1 MATASDSEIARAN
14 RLMRLPDLIKD
25 VLLSVGEDPAREGL
39 LKTPQRVAKSLQEL
53 TSGYQVDVD
62 QLINEALFDVPYS
75 EMVLVRDIDFYSLCE
90 HHLLPFFGK
99 CHVAYIPDGR
109 VVGLSKI
116 PRIVEAFSRRL
127 QVQERLTSQ
136 IAQVLLK
143 KVKPLGVAVVME
155 ARHLCMEM
163 RGAESRNSPTVTSAM
178 VGVFRSDPRT
188 REEFLG
194 FINAKPR

>member
-1 MATASDSEIARAN
+1 MNRAD
-14 RLMRLPDLIKD
+14 RQRDLPGLIEE
-25 VLLSVGEDPAREGL
+25 VLAALGEDPKREGL
-39 LKTPQRVAKSLQEL
+39 VKTPQRVAKSLQEL
-53 TSGYQVDVD
+53 TSGYQVNVD
-62 QLINEALFDVPYS
+62 QLIHEALFEVPYS

-116 PRIVEAFSRRL
+116 PRIVDAFSRRL

-136 IAQVLLK
+136 IAEVLLK
-143 KVKPLGVAVVME
+143 KVKPLGVAVVIE

-188 REEFLG
+188 RDEFLG
-194 FINAKPR
+194 FINAKQR